1 MIDLNTAS
9 PQALRALQLEPEAVA
24 VLVRWRPFSSWDAV
38 LQALE
43 IDAEGL
49 RRLQARGAVLSPDGS
64 QTWPIPEPFQI
75 SQDHR

>member
-9 PQALRALQLEPEAVA
+9 ASDLRSLRLDSEAVA
-24 VLVRWRPFSSWDAV
+24 AILRWRPFSSWDAV

-49 RRLQARGAVLSPDGS
+49 RRLQAQGAVLSL
-64 QTWPIPEPFQI
+64 QTWPIPEPFQV
-75 SQDHR
+75 SRDHR